1 MSGLSEATLA
11 APDPAHDPA
20 RLSADPS
27 QPGRP
32 APAWPTVVTLLAWT
46 LIGLGISA
54 HDGEW
59 SSWGLAALLTAFAML
74 LAVAASARTVGVP
87 NRRMLSLPVAVCL
100 LAAVAHPA
108 YRPWTTVLLAPFRW
122 LTTDVRAGL
131 LLATLITSWQVR
143 RLAPAAPAALALLV
157 LIHPH
162 WIFLIDQSWTEPLVL
177 VLLTA
182 ALLAISRG

>member
-11 APDPAHDPA
+11 APDPA
-20 RLSADPS
+20 RSSADNTG
-27 QPGRP
+27 PGRP

-108 YRPWTTVLLAPFRW
+108 YRLMHVRGAGIVAIDVLAAVTVA
-122 LTTDVRAGL
+122 TA
-131 LLATLITSWQVR
+131 LATL
-143 RLAPAAPAALALLV
+143 LL
-157 LIHPH
+157 PH
-162 WIFLIDQSWTEPLVL
+162 QPGDRW
-177 VLLTA
+177 
-182 ALLAISRG
+182 

>member
-20 RLSADPS
+20 RSSADPS
-27 QPGRP
+27 QPGRQ
-32 APAWPTVVTLLAWT
+32 APAWPTVVTLLAWS

-59 SSWGLAALLTAFAML
+59 SPWGLAALLTAFAML

-100 LAAVAHPA
+100 VAAVAHPA
-108 YRPWTTVLLAPFRW
+108 YRLMHVRGAGIVAVDVLAAVTVAI
-122 LTTDVRAGL
+122 V
-131 LLATLITSWQVR
+131 LATLLFPDLSGGRWQR
-143 RLAPAAPAALALLV
+143 RGWCLGAAAAATTGIVTILV
-157 LIHPH
+157 VPDPH
-162 WIFLIDQSWTEPLVL
+162 ID
-177 VLLTA
+177 
-182 ALLAISRG
+182 